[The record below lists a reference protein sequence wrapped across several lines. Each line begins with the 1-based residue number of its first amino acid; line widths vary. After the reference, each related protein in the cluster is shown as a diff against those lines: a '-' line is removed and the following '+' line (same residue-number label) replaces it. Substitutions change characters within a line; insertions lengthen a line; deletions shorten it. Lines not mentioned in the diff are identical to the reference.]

1 MHNIVFNEKLHISY
15 AMQERVCKESDHLQT
30 LFSVLSG
37 FSEKG
42 NSILCEYCSRLSHN
56 YQQKLRVAHS
66 VCKKITYVN
75 VF

>member
-1 MHNIVFNEKLHISY
+1 MQCKNEF
-15 AMQERVCKESDHLQT
+15 CKESDHLQT

>member
-1 MHNIVFNEKLHISY
+1 M
-15 AMQERVCKESDHLQT
+15 
-30 LFSVLSG
+30 LSG